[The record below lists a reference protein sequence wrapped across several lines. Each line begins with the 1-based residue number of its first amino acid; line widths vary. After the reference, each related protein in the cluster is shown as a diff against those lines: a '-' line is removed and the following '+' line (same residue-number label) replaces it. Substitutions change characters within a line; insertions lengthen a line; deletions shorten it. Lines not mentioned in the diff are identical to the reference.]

1 MKQGEAFFP
10 EINDGVLSAVLFYL
24 EGQRHYTNQTQDGTS
39 KWREPIRVCGT
50 QVKEPVKANK
60 RINGQSFNQT
70 RI

>member
-1 MKQGEAFFP
+1 MTYKWTF
-10 EINDGVLSAVLFYL
+10 L

-60 RINGQSFNQT
+60 RINGQSVNQT